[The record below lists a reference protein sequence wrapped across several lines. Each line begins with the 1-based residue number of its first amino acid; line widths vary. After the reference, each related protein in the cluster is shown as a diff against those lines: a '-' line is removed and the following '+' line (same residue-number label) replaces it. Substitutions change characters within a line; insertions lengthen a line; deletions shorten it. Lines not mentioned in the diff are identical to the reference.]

1 MSWTITPSFHKNVKM
16 KHTLGGDSMIVLR
29 LECTSDAGAGSI
41 TMKTTEEDPSGSYK
55 EYMNAIRGS
64 WLWMVKTVPDGTL
77 VPDGTFDLDV
87 EDENNDHILDTDA
100 NSNTANTFTIGS
112 DTLGVY
118 PAIFD
123 GITVVI
129 ATLGNTKKTD
139 VYLYFLK

>member
-1 MSWTITPSFHKNVKM
+1 
-16 KHTLGGDSMIVLR
+16 
-29 LECTSDAGAGSI
+29 
-41 TMKTTEEDPSGSYK
+41 
-55 EYMNAIRGS
+55 
-64 WLWMVKTVPDGTL
+64 
-77 VPDGTFDLDV
+77 V

-123 GITVVI
+123 GLTVVI